1 MSNIVLSTGIRNNL
15 LALQQNASDQTSV
28 NNRLST
34 GKRVNSALDDP
45 LKYFTAQA
53 FDTSSNSL
61 SALLDNIGLGISTI
75 KQANQG
81 ITSISQL
88 IQTQQALLK
97 QALQSPPSNAQIAS
111 GSILTGPLA
120 GQLKPFGLD
129 ATGVY
134 YPPLTT
140 TANAGWPAGTFSPL
154 ATLAIAVTSATGT
167 PAAFT
172 ITVPF
177 NTSTPFTSK
186 NLVDAINTNASNQNV
201 ALGKQ
206 YVKAQIDSGGRLI
219 VDNVTAGNLTFT
231 LGGTTGANTLQDL
244 FGRLPDSIV
253 TGAGYTGTSG
263 LSSGVIT
270 STSNLTRQSAATTYV
285 NLLQQITNLAKD
297 SGFNGTNLLYGQS
310 LSVVLN
316 ESATTK
322 LPITGVTYDATGL
335 NLKSTDSVYNF
346 QSDTEISDALQ
357 RLTDSLTQLQSQ
369 ASAFALNN
377 TVLTTRQSFT
387 SNTINTLKGGSALLV
402 IADSNEEGANL
413 LALQTRQQLSVQSL
427 SLANQSDRSVLKLF
441 N

>member
-15 LALQQNASDQTSV
+15 IALQQNASDQTAV
-28 NNRLST
+28 NNRLAT
-34 GKRVNSALDDP
+34 GKKVNSALDDP

-61 SALLDNIGLGISTI
+61 SALLDNIGLGINTI

-97 QALQSPPSNAQIAS
+97 QALQSPPTNAQISS

-140 TANAGWPAGTFSPL
+140 TANAGWPAGPFIPAT
-154 ATLAIAVTSATGT
+154 TLAIAVTSATGT

-186 NLVDAINTNASNQNV
+186 NLVDAINTNASNQNA

-219 VDNVTAGNLTFT
+219 VDNVTAGTLNFT
-231 LGGTTGANTLQDL
+231 LSGTGAGFTLQDL

-253 TGAGYTGTSG
+253 TGAGYTGSTG

-270 STSNLTRQSAATTYV
+270 STSNLTRQTAATTYV

-346 QSDTEISDALQ
+346 QSDTEVTDALQ

-369 ASAFALNN
+369 AASFALNN

-387 SNTINTLKGGSALLV
+387 TNTISTLKGGSSLLV

>member
-15 LALQQNASDQTSV
+15 IALQQNATDQTAV
-28 NNRLST
+28 NNRLAT

-61 SALLDNIGLGISTI
+61 SALLDNIGLGINTI

-97 QALQSPPSNAQIAS
+97 QALQSPPSNAQISS

-120 GQLKPFGLD
+120 GQLKPYGLD
-129 ATGVY
+129 ATGVF

-140 TANAGWPAGTFSPL
+140 TANAGWPAGTFPPATSL
-154 ATLAIAVTSATGT
+154 AVAVTSATGT

-177 NTSTPFTSK
+177 NTSVPFTSK
-186 NLVDAINTNASNQNV
+186 NLVDAINLAPANQNV

-206 YVKAQIDSGGRLI
+206 YVKAQIDAGGRLVI
-219 VDNVTAGNLTFT
+219 DNVTAGTLNFT
-231 LGGTTGANTLQDL
+231 LAGAGANTLQDL

-253 TGAGYTGTSG
+253 TGAGYTGSLG

-310 LSVVLN
+310 LAVVLN

-346 QSDTEISDALQ
+346 QSDTEINDALQ

-387 SNTINTLKGGSALLV
+387 TSTISTLKGGSALLV